1 MTLRGA
7 TFRRVSSL
15 LLALTAIHAAAAPR
29 AGEDLASL
37 FGEWREFQRPPRVQG
52 VPDYGTKAMAAQA
65 RALPGWLARLA
76 AIDPSRFTLA
86 QKDDLALVRAEMMG
100 LDFDLRVLR
109 PWTRDPAFYVTVFS
123 EESDQPAREAE
134 YADGAIELWSLSF
147 PLSEAAE
154 ASLVT
159 QLSVIPP
166 LLAQAKKNLTGNGKD
181 LWTVAGGPIREQ
193 LAALEGLGRKSA
205 SSPKLTAA
213 VRAALTATNDYGA
226 WVAAQAKTKTG
237 SSGVGVENYNW
248 YLANVA
254 LVPFTWDELVILM
267 TRELDRARAGLAE
280 EELRNRAL
288 PPLEPATSVQEHQR
302 RFDEV
307 LKTWVDFLRKNDFIT
322 WHPWMEPALAVLP
335 NGFDPTPPL
344 EFFAE
349 VEARDPMPL
358 RLHMWHFLDL
368 AAMEKQ
374 PPASPIRRRPALYNI
389 FNTRTEGVATAM
401 EELMMHAGLFDG
413 RPPRAR
419 ELVYVMLAQRAARAM
434 GDLRMHANQW
444 TLEQAS
450 AFASASTP
458 RGWLRLDGRTV
469 RGEQGLFLRRPAYG
483 TSYIVGKVQLDE
495 VIARTA
501 RGPLP
506 MKALLDGLLRIGLI
520 PMSLVQK
527 ELEADLGATH

>member
-1 MTLRGA
+1 MPTIMTCLLLSLAALQAGA
-7 TFRRVSSL
+7 TPRGGDN
-15 LLALTAIHAAAAPR
+15 LAT
-29 AGEDLASL
+29 L
-37 FGEWREFQRPPRVQG
+37 FSEWREFQRPPRVQG
-52 VPDYGTKAMAAQA
+52 VPDYGTKAMAEQA
-65 RALPGWLARLA
+65 RALPGWISRLG
-76 AIDPSRFTLA
+76 AIDTSSFTLA

-100 LDFDLRVLR
+100 LDFDHRVLR
-109 PWTRDPAFYVTVFS
+109 PWNRDPAFYVTVFS
-123 EESDQPAREAE
+123 EQSDQPAREGE
-134 YADGAIELWSLSF
+134 WADAAIELWAVHF

-154 ASLVT
+154 AGLVN

-181 LWTVAGGPIREQ
+181 LWAMAGGPIREQ
-193 LAALEGLGRKSA
+193 NAALQALLPKA
-205 SSPKLTAA
+205 SSPKLSAA
-213 VRAALTATNDYGA
+213 VRAALAATNDYGA
-226 WVAAQAKTKTG
+226 WVATQAKTKTG
-237 SSGVGVENYNW
+237 PSGVGVDHYNW

-254 LVPFTWDELVILM
+254 LVPFTWDQLVVLM
-267 TRELDRARAGLAE
+267 QRELDRARAGLAA
-280 EELRNRAL
+280 EELRNRAQ

-307 LKTWVDFLRKNDFIT
+307 MKTYVDFLRKNDFIT
-322 WHPWMEPALAVLP
+322 WQPWMEPALATLP
-335 NGFDPTPPL
+335 GGFNAAPPL
-344 EFFAE
+344 EFFAQ

-389 FNTRTEGVATAM
+389 FNTRTEGVATAL
-401 EELMMHAGLFDG
+401 EELMMHAGMYDS
-413 RPPRAR
+413 RPPRVR
-419 ELVYVMLAQRAARAM
+419 ELVYIMLAERAARAM

-450 AFASASTP
+450 AFASESTP
-458 RGWLRLDGRTV
+458 RGWLGMDGRTV
-469 RGEQGLFLRRPAYG
+469 REEQALYLRRPSYG
-483 TSYIVGKVQLDE
+483 TSYIVGKLQLDE

-527 ELEADLGATH
+527 ELQAELGPG